1 MKREPMFMWSEAEYL
16 NEKSPTRRHASMK
29 AWFKKQLGK
38 RFRRRNKDVIQEGM
52 REFNEATLD

>member
-1 MKREPMFMWSEAEYL
+1 MFMWSEAEYL